1 MSVVL
6 DKLQAL
12 DWEQIVEL
20 LKQRN
25 VQYGLLAGL
34 VGVYVLRRMLRKPK
48 YNLPPGPRGLPLLGN
63 LMSKTVKNLCCLSAG
78 FENDGVMCCVHVECL
93 QIFTRALAFTRNTF
107 IGILFKK
114 FYNGLQVSIKYRK
127 HVRVL
132 GTSTKMFA
140 SWVRQQFGDSY
151 HPVLLSSGKVP
162 VGVYD
167 EKWLCFEERASKSD
181 TVGCYRF
188 ALAVGNGRSV

>member
-6 DKLQAL
+6 DKLPEL

-63 LMSKTVKNLCCLSAG
+63 LLSKC
-78 FENDGVMCCVHVECL
+78 
-93 QIFTRALAFTRNTF
+93 
-107 IGILFKK
+107 
-114 FYNGLQVSIKYRK
+114 
-127 HVRVL
+127 
-132 GTSTKMFA
+132 
-140 SWVRQQFGDSY
+140 
-151 HPVLLSSGKVP
+151 
-162 VGVYD
+162 
-167 EKWLCFEERASKSD
+167 
-181 TVGCYRF
+181 
-188 ALAVGNGRSV
+188 

>member
-1 MSVVL
+1 MWLLVNSAFLKMSVAW

-63 LMSKTVKNLCCLSAG
+63 LMSK
-78 FENDGVMCCVHVECL
+78 
-93 QIFTRALAFTRNTF
+93 
-107 IGILFKK
+107 
-114 FYNGLQVSIKYRK
+114 
-127 HVRVL
+127 
-132 GTSTKMFA
+132 
-140 SWVRQQFGDSY
+140 
-151 HPVLLSSGKVP
+151 PV
-162 VGVYD
+162 
-167 EKWLCFEERASKSD
+167 
-181 TVGCYRF
+181 
-188 ALAVGNGRSV
+188 